1 MKNIILG
8 LLISFAFLSCDKY
21 KAKRLS
27 GIYSCAVNFHY
38 FDMTGTTIDTLYTE
52 DLEVKQDNDSIVIF
66 NNKVHVDELRN
77 GATFQKNNGATSYYK
92 VKIDKGELYYF
103 STNGGL
109 GGSSSIEYIGKKK

>member
-27 GIYSCAVNFHY
+27 GFYSCAVNFHY

>member
-1 MKNIILG
+1 MKKFIFALIIG
-8 LLISFAFLSCDKY
+8 LSLFSCDKY

-27 GIYSCAVNFHY
+27 GIYSCTVNFHY
-38 FDMTGTTIDTLYTE
+38 FDMTGTTIDTTYTE

-77 GATFQKNNGATSYYK
+77 GATFEKYNGATSSYK
-92 VKIDKGELYYF
+92 VKIYKDELYYF

>member
-1 MKNIILG
+1 MRKIIFALIIG
-8 LLISFAFLSCDKY
+8 LTLFSCDKH

-27 GIYSCAVNFHY
+27 GIYSCTVNYYY
-38 FDMTGTTIDTLYTE
+38 FDMTGTTIDTTYTE

-66 NNKVHVDELRN
+66 NIKVHVDELRN
-77 GATFQKNNGATSYYK
+77 GSTFQKNTGASSYYK